1 MGCRLS
7 LVLPVCPSVSLGGR
21 TVRSRRAARV
31 CYRLCVCA
39 CKVRVNW
46 KCVCNNRAGRRCLVL
61 CLCARCVSVTVRAGS
76 TSATYV
82 DVCQR

>member
-7 LVLPVCPSVSLGGR
+7 LVLPVCPSVFLGGR
-21 TVRSRRAARV
+21 IVQSRRAARV
-31 CYRLCVCA
+31 CYCLCVCA
-39 CKVRVNW
+39 CRVRVNW
-46 KCVCNNRAGRRCLVL
+46 KCVCKNRAGRRCLVL
-61 CLCARCVSVTVRAGS
+61 CSCAWCVSGKVRTGS